1 MTDLLSHSSDL
12 VNTTN
17 LETRPPEVE
26 SSLGR
31 VITFWSAHGSAGKST
46 LASNLACEL
55 ASSGQRVFLLDAD
68 TYAPSLA
75 QLFGLFDHPAGLGA
89 ACRILGQDRFDI
101 EQLNRLSLQLAI
113 GRKTLT
119 IMTGI
124 GTHQRWAEVTAER
137 LSALIEVAKQNFDFI
152 LVDVASPLENGLT
165 LAYSNLARN
174 AATRAALELA
184 ESVVAISAA
193 DPISIKRF
201 LDALGEVPVRSEM
214 ITVVNRLRTAALGS
228 GPKQQITE
236 TLSRLADLEVDAFIP
251 EDQPSFD
258 KAVLT
263 NLPIALSKRNSPA
276 RAAIALFAR
285 QYLLKERNNLDGR
298 VRG

>member
-1 MTDLLSHSSDL
+1 
-12 VNTTN
+12 

-137 LSALIEVAKQNFDFI
+137 LCALIEVAKQNFDFI

-184 ESVVAISAA
+184 DSVVAISAA

-236 TLSRLADLEVDAFIP
+236 TLSRLANLEVDAFIP

>member
-26 SSLGR
+26 SRLGR

-184 ESVVAISAA
+184 DSVVAISAA

-236 TLSRLADLEVDAFIP
+236 TLSRLANLEVDAFIP

>member
-137 LSALIEVAKQNFDFI
+137 LCALIEVAKQNFDFI

-174 AATRAALELA
+174 AATRTALELA
-184 ESVVAISAA
+184 DSVVAISAA

-236 TLSRLADLEVDAFIP
+236 TLSRLANLEVDAFIP